1 MFIAMD
7 NEQNR
12 INSLLIDEETL
23 RTKSRNKEILCPDC
37 EKPVRFRSGTMR
49 PHFYHA
55 RNECVNI
62 YSEPESETHL
72 KGKTLIYDWL
82 KSLYPSANVQ
92 LEWKVDETNQ
102 RSDVMIIHE
111 NGEKWAFEFQCSPIS
126 ESVWNER
133 HQLYNKAGV
142 RDFWIISSDVNK
154 HLKGESDTYRI
165 TRDLEKSVFKAYN
178 HIYYLEVEREVFHI
192 VRGGEFTTRTILFN
206 DDQFFHLPMAETTV
220 TGMELWH
227 NEMLRHFADYEQIHK
242 VDNNDVLSEIVWA
255 ELERINKII
264 EEETRQD
271 QNNYFRKLVLTR
283 NSEWGYLTR
292 REKQIL
298 KELMQKH
305 SYTLENLPGFFFSE
319 VPAQEHVET
328 PGFLIQFWLYDQLIY
343 QKSEFPSKKHG
354 FPVLWSPNAL
364 KSLNKL
370 KNRGG
375 YRVKSCEDLGV
386 IYDPKTSLVD
396 DIMELWRFV
405 GLIKSIGKRDRF
417 YHQIICDYLPPHTSL
432 QESIFV
438 EWQYRPKPNFIPT
451 PDDVY
456 ESTRNY
462 QKMFGLLY

>member
-227 NEMLRHFADYEQIHK
+227 KKMLSYYADDKQIYKLEDNQTLFDITWEELDKIHQKRQEQ
-242 VDNNDVLSEIVWA
+242 
-255 ELERINKII
+255 
-264 EEETRQD
+264 T
-271 QNNYFRKLVLTR
+271 
-283 NSEWGYLTR
+283 
-292 REKQIL
+292 REKQNEYFRLLINTRNNDWSYL
-298 KELMQKH
+298 SNKEKIIVKELFDKH
-305 SYTLENLPGFFFSE
+305 QYSLENLPGFFFCEIPSHYE
-319 VPAQEHVET
+319 VET
-328 PGFLIQFWLYDQLIY
+328 PSFLIQLWLYDQLIY
-343 QKSEFPSKKHG
+343 QKSKTPSKKHN
-354 FPVLWSPNAL
+354 FPVLYSPNAL
-364 KSLNKL
+364 KALNLL
-370 KNRGG
+370 KKRGG
-375 YRVKSCEDLGV
+375 YRVTKPKDSP
-386 IYDPKTSLVD
+386 IWFDPDKSLVD
-396 DIMELWRFV
+396 EILEFWCSV
-405 GLIKSIGKRDRF
+405 GLLVPMGKKARWYFR
-417 YHQIICDYLPPHTSL
+417 IAADYLPSHSSL
-432 QESIFV
+432 TESIFT
-438 EWQYRPKPNFIPT
+438 EWYNRPKPKDIPT
-451 PDDVY
+451 PSEVV
-456 ESTRNY
+456 EVNKNY
-462 QKMFGLLY
+462 RKAIKLQY